1 MMFNTPI
8 RVIFWLEKVKTKGH
22 LISKHS
28 CGIFRSPKNK
38 EISALASK
46 KRSNQTNYY
55 YTNQELFNIIKRL
68 YFFIQP
74 LLKSADLRDVAIQKK
89 SNFQE

>member
-46 KRSNQTNYY
+46 KRSN
-55 YTNQELFNIIKRL
+55 
-68 YFFIQP
+68 
-74 LLKSADLRDVAIQKK
+74 
-89 SNFQE
+89 